1 MRRTGHK
8 ENANRLKPGI
18 AAAWMGRNLFSSPF
32 NVLLTLSSLYL
43 LYISVPP
50 VIRWAFL
57 DADWTGTGR
66 QACGGEGACWVF
78 ISNRI
83 NQFIYG
89 FYPAGEQWRVNL
101 VLVLLAAGLIPFLFK
116 RYLVG
121 WLYALGMISVLVSTS
136 AVLLAGGYFGLRP
149 VETAKWG
156 GLMLTLTISTVGISA
171 SLPIGIMLALGRR
184 SDMPAVR
191 FLSTAFIEF
200 WRGVPLITVLFMAS
214 VMLPLFLPEG
224 VTFDKLLRALIGMVL
239 FQSAYM
245 AEVVRGGLQAVPRGQ
260 LEAAEALGLG
270 YWRRMGLIVLP
281 QALKHVI
288 PGIVN
293 TFIAL
298 FKDSALV
305 LIIGIFDLLG
315 MVQAAF
321 ADPEWLGFA
330 LEGYVFAGLVFWTF
344 CFGMSRFSQ
353 TLEKRLAAGRPSHG

>member
-1 MRRTGHK
+1 MRLRGISD
-8 ENANRLKPGI
+8 NSGRFRPGR
-18 AAAWMGRNLFSSPF
+18 AAAWAGKNLFSSPF
-32 NVLLTLSSLYL
+32 NALLTLTALSLLYL
-43 LYISVPP
+43 SVPP
-50 VIRWAFL
+50 VFRWTFI
-57 DADWTGTGR
+57 DADWIGAGR
-66 QACGGEGACWVF
+66 EACGGEGACWVF
-78 ISNRI
+78 ISTRI

-89 FYPAGEQWRVNL
+89 FYPGGEQWRVNT
-101 VLVLLAAGLIPFLFK
+101 VLVLLAVGLAPYFIK
-116 RYLVG
+116 RFQAG
-121 WLYALGMISVLVSTS
+121 WLYTLGMISILIPTS
-136 AVLLAGGYFGLRP
+136 AVLLSGGHFGLQP

-171 SLPIGIMLALGRR
+171 SLPLGTMLALGRR
-184 SDMPAVR
+184 SGMPAVR
-191 FLSTAFIEF
+191 IISTVFIEF

-214 VMLPLFLPEG
+214 VMLPLFLPED

-245 AEVVRGGLQAVPRGQ
+245 AEVVRGGLQAIPRGQ
-260 LEAAEALGLG
+260 QEAAEALGLG

-305 LIIGIFDLLG
+305 LIIGLFDLLG
-315 MVQAAF
+315 IVQAAF

-330 LEGYVFAGLVFWTF
+330 IEGYVFAGLVFWAF

-353 TLEKRLAAGRPSHG
+353 ALEKRLAAGRPSHG